1 MVTEYNISTNGRS
14 VINSGITDDYRQ
26 AIAELIWNGFDA
38 GATTVKIEYDE
49 ANNLGALRHI
59 VISDNGKGI
68 NKETLNLTFGAF
80 LDSQKKKTFQRTSEV
95 RGRKGKGR
103 FSFRA
108 ISPSATWTTRYID
121 KNNQLK
127 QYSITINT
135 SDLSKYTVTDDE
147 TVDSSTFSTGTEV
160 YFDNIEKLLST
171 NFSDTPFIDF
181 ICQQFAWFLCLNE
194 AKQCTIEIN
203 GEAIDYKSI
212 IDTQE
217 DTSRTINDTHF
228 DIKYIRWNR
237 RISDKFYFYMM
248 NSNLHEN
255 CKVLTR
261 FNNNNINFFHSIYIT
276 SSYFNNFEF
285 EERPSARYD
294 GITNQSDV
302 TYRKLMTEMHSFL
315 SQKEKEF
322 VTEIAAV
329 KLINDYEASG
339 ILPYFG
345 ANTYD
350 QLRKKDLTDT
360 IKVIYSAQPKIFKG
374 LQNVQKKTLVA
385 FLNLLLDSDE
395 RDKILFIIDGIVQLS
410 PDERTSMAE
419 TLKSTSIRNIN
430 KTVNMMHNRLESV
443 EYLKLLVYDLNKFT
457 TERDHI
463 QKIMEKCFWLFGE
476 QYHLVAADV
485 KFEKAL
491 VNYLYILD
499 GKKENDSS
507 MVDSQKVRR
516 PDIFMCRK
524 HNVPDGNSS
533 NLLEENIIIELKR
546 PNVPIGIEQYRQIE
560 DYMNLILDEPKF
572 QSQLRTW
579 KFFVVS
585 TSIKKEITSKY
596 EAFASKNKRFL
607 VYAVNNFEIYAM
619 TWDDIFKLFELNH
632 SYILEKLDFTVDAI
646 EEEVKSVKH
655 SVAESNT
662 ITQKIL
668 RLNL

>member
-1 MVTEYNISTNGRS
+1 MKKRKKEKEKNQKLCLNNG
-14 VINSGITDDYRQ
+14 
-26 AIAELIWNGFDA
+26 
-38 GATTVKIEYDE
+38 
-49 ANNLGALRHI
+49 
-59 VISDNGKGI
+59 
-68 NKETLNLTFGAF
+68 
-80 LDSQKKKTFQRTSEV
+80 KKKTFQRTSEV

-147 TVDSSTFSTGTEV
+147 AVDSSTFSTGTEV

-171 NFSDTPFIDF
+171 NFSETPFIDF

-255 CKVLTR
+255 FKVLTR

-285 EERPSARYD
+285 EEHPSARYD

-339 ILPYFG
+339 ILPHFG
-345 ANTYD
+345 TNTYD

-443 EYLKLLVYDLNKFT
+443 EYLKLLVYDLIKFT

>member
-1 MVTEYNISTNGRS
+1 
-14 VINSGITDDYRQ
+14 
-26 AIAELIWNGFDA
+26 
-38 GATTVKIEYDE
+38 
-49 ANNLGALRHI
+49 
-59 VISDNGKGI
+59 
-68 NKETLNLTFGAF
+68 
-80 LDSQKKKTFQRTSEV
+80 
-95 RGRKGKGR
+95 
-103 FSFRA
+103 
-108 ISPSATWTTRYID
+108 
-121 KNNQLK
+121 
-127 QYSITINT
+127 
-135 SDLSKYTVTDDE
+135 
-147 TVDSSTFSTGTEV
+147 
-160 YFDNIEKLLST
+160 
-171 NFSDTPFIDF
+171 
-181 ICQQFAWFLCLNE
+181 
-194 AKQCTIEIN
+194 
-203 GEAIDYKSI
+203 
-212 IDTQE
+212 
-217 DTSRTINDTHF
+217 
-228 DIKYIRWNR
+228 
-237 RISDKFYFYMM
+237 
-248 NSNLHEN
+248 
-255 CKVLTR
+255 
-261 FNNNNINFFHSIYIT
+261 
-276 SSYFNNFEF
+276 
-285 EERPSARYD
+285 
-294 GITNQSDV
+294 
-302 TYRKLMTEMHSFL
+302 
-315 SQKEKEF
+315 
-322 VTEIAAV
+322 
-329 KLINDYEASG
+329 
-339 ILPYFG
+339 
-345 ANTYD
+345 
-350 QLRKKDLTDT
+350 
-360 IKVIYSAQPKIFKG
+360 
-374 LQNVQKKTLVA
+374 
-385 FLNLLLDSDE
+385 
-395 RDKILFIIDGIVQLS
+395 
-410 PDERTSMAE
+410 
-419 TLKSTSIRNIN
+419 
-430 KTVNMMHNRLESV
+430 
-443 EYLKLLVYDLNKFT
+443 
-457 TERDHI
+457 
-463 QKIMEKCFWLFGE
+463 MEKCFWLFGE

>member
-1 MVTEYNISTNGRS
+1 MVKEYNISTNGRS

-147 TVDSSTFSTGTEV
+147 AVDSSTFSTGTEV

-171 NFSDTPFIDF
+171 NFSETPFIDF

-255 CKVLTR
+255 FKVLTR

-285 EERPSARYD
+285 EEHPSARYD

-339 ILPYFG
+339 ILPHFG
-345 ANTYD
+345 TNTYD

-443 EYLKLLVYDLNKFT
+443 EYLKLLVYDLIKFT

>member
-1 MVTEYNISTNGRS
+1 MATEYNISTNGRS
-14 VINSGITDDYRQ
+14 VINAGITDDYRQ

-38 GATTVKIEYDE
+38 GATTVKIDYYE
-49 ANNLGALRHI
+49 ANNLGALQHI
-59 VISDNGKGI
+59 VIADNGKGI

-80 LDSQKKKTFQRTSEV
+80 LDSQKKKSFQRTSEV

-108 ISPSATWTTRYID
+108 ISPSATWTTRYLD
-121 KNNQLK
+121 KHNQLK

-147 TVDSSTFSTGTEV
+147 IVDSPLFSTGTEV
-160 YFDNIEKLLST
+160 HFDNIEKVLST
-171 NFSDTPFIDF
+171 NLSETPFIDF

-194 AKQCTIEIN
+194 SKQCTIEIN

-212 IDTQE
+212 IDIKE

-237 RISDKFYFYMM
+237 KISDKFYFYMM

-285 EERPSARYD
+285 EEHPSTRYD
-294 GITNQSDV
+294 GITNQSDE
-302 TYRKLMTEMHSFL
+302 TYRKLMIEMHSFL

-322 VTEIAAV
+322 VTEIAAI
-329 KLINDYEASG
+329 KLINEYESSG
-339 ILPYFG
+339 ILPHFG
-345 ANTYD
+345 TNTYD

-395 RDKILFIIDGIVQLS
+395 RDKILFILDGIVQLS
-410 PDERTSMAE
+410 PEERTSMAE
-419 TLKSTSIRNIN
+419 VLKSTSIRNMN
-430 KTVNMMHNRLESV
+430 KTVNMMHDRLESV
-443 EYLKLLVYDLNKFT
+443 ECLKLLVFDLKKFT

-476 QYHLVAADV
+476 QYHLVSADK
-485 KFEKAL
+485 KFENAL
-491 VNYLYILD
+491 SNYLYILD
-499 GKKENDSS
+499 GEKLTKSDIVN
-507 MVDSQKVRR
+507 SQKDRR
-516 PDIFMCRK
+516 PDIFMCQK
-524 HNVPDGNSS
+524 HNIPDGKSS

-546 PNVPIGIEQYRQIE
+546 PNVPVGIEQYRQIE
-560 DYMNLILDEPKF
+560 DYMNLVIDEPQF
-572 QSQLRTW
+572 HSQLRTW

-585 TSIKKEITSKY
+585 TSIEKEVTSKY
-596 EAFASKNKRFL
+596 EAFAYKNKRFL
-607 VYAVNNFEIYAM
+607 VYSVKNYEIYAM
-619 TWDDIFKLFELNH
+619 TWDDVFKLFELNH
-632 SYILEKLDFTVDAI
+632 SYILEKLNFTTEAI
-646 EEEVKSVKH
+646 AEEVKTVKH
-655 SVAESNT
+655 SIAESNT

-668 RLNL
+668 GLNS

>member
-1 MVTEYNISTNGRS
+1 MVKEYNISTNGRS

-147 TVDSSTFSTGTEV
+147 AVDSSTFSTGTEV

-171 NFSDTPFIDF
+171 NFSETPFIDF

-203 GEAIDYKSI
+203 GEPIDYKSI

-255 CKVLTR
+255 FKVLTR

-339 ILPYFG
+339 ILPHFG

-430 KTVNMMHNRLESV
+430 KTVNIMHNRLESV